1 MKNKKIILCVAVVII
16 IAVIGALLYLNQSS
30 SVFSVEND
38 KNGNITVTAQKSGAY
53 ASGIGYIT
61 LEDEQKLE
69 VRTNLTDNSS
79 IKIEVLPKNI
89 DATTKVLMEETFTS
103 IDAREFELPSGDYTI
118 RVTAKKVL
126 REPWILKPNNK
137 ENVNSLFL

>member
-118 RVTAKKVL
+118 RVTAKKGATGTMD
-126 REPWILKPNNK
+126 IKAK
-137 ENVNSLFL
+137 

>member
-1 MKNKKIILCVAVVII
+1 MKNKMVILCVAIVII
-16 IAVIGALLYLNQSS
+16 IAIIGILMYFNQTS

-38 KNGNITVTAQKSGAY
+38 EKGNIVVTAQKSGKD

-69 VRTNLTDNSS
+69 VRSNLTDKSS
-79 IKIEVLPKNI
+79 IKIEVLPKNV
-89 DATTKVLMEETFTS
+89 DATTRVLMEETFTS

-118 RVTAKKVL
+118 RITAKKGATGTMD
-126 REPWILKPNNK
+126 IKAK
-137 ENVNSLFL
+137 